1 MFDLELEHTQEN
13 AGLLLQGMWYSELPD
28 ILCMDER
35 KAKILNVLENMC
47 WQNETDNFKFE
58 DDFITDFKYIFTPP
72 YLRKP
77 GVETIVFYDYKNNG
91 TLREMQMPNLLLY
104 FSFIYNTLFVYEDV
118 FCKLYLEEDNKD
130 LIKFSNSYVLFEKTF
145 NIDSPYGDEDIE
157 VIEGVFADKNNKISS
172 SIMFNNNKERY
183 LKTCENYLYKMKLD
197 IESFFPNLYTHY
209 FEKIINKNPYS
220 NLNMPSEYFTFLDTF
235 HQRINNN
242 QTKGI
247 PAGVFSSHIAAEL
260 CMLSVD
266 YEINKKISE
275 NNLDISYIRYVD
287 DLTFFSNSKENL
299 NELKC
304 QVQKILNDFRLRI
317 NGNKTEIQE
326 CINDYSRS
334 NRLRLFNLLPW
345 LNSTTEEVVEFGLE
359 HLEQLKMFV
368 HVCRN
373 ERNNSQI
380 KSCLTILR
388 KRIEDSKIHINR
400 EYDLFMYLIQLS
412 QTENILA
419 CHAYKLINTL
429 IENTDNKD
437 VFISKLEDISNR
449 INSVFSD
456 TVLQIWHYYVLYT
469 HYDDSQINNAI
480 AHLSHNN
487 DNPIILSLLVKDGK
501 KENQELLSY
510 IITKY
515 EDSIVEETRNKND
528 WKKDILFSK
537 WWLPIFLIAEKDS
550 HNYYNWIKSNSFPK
564 LLKELFVD

>member
-1 MFDLELEHTQEN
+1 MFDLDLEHTQEN
-13 AGLLLQGMWYSELPD
+13 AELLLQGMWYSELPD
-28 ILCMDER
+28 ILCMSER
-35 KAKILNVLENMC
+35 RVKILNVLEHMC
-47 WQNETDNFKFE
+47 WQNENDNYKFE
-58 DDFITDFKYIFTPP
+58 NDFITEFKDIVSPP

-104 FSFIYNTLFVYEDV
+104 FSFIYNTLLVYEDV
-118 FCKLYLEEDNKD
+118 FYKLYLEEENKD
-130 LIKFSNSYVLFEKTF
+130 LVKFSNSYLLFEKTF
-145 NIDSPYGDEDIE
+145 NIDSPYDDEVTE
-157 VIEGVFADKNNKISS
+157 VVEGIFADKNNKINSNV
-172 SIMFNNNKERY
+172 IFKNNKERY
-183 LKTCENYLYKMKLD
+183 LMTCGNYLYKMKLD

-209 FEKIINKNPYS
+209 FEKIVNKNPYI
-220 NLNMPSEYFTFLDTF
+220 NLNMPFKYFKFLDTF

-260 CMLSVD
+260 CMLCID

-275 NNLDISYIRYVD
+275 SNLDVSYIRYVD
-287 DLTFFSNSKENL
+287 DLTFFSNSKESL
-299 NELKC
+299 NELKY

-326 CINDYSRS
+326 CVNDYSKS
-334 NRLRLFNLLPW
+334 NRLKLFNSLPW
-345 LNSTTEEVVEFGLE
+345 LNLTEGVNEFNLE

-368 HVCRN
+368 HACRS
-373 ERNNSQI
+373 EHNNSQI

-388 KRIEDSKIHINR
+388 KRIEDGKIHIER
-400 EYDLFMYLIQLS
+400 DYDLFIYLIQLS

-437 VFISKLEDISNR
+437 VFLNKLEDISNR
-449 INSVFSD
+449 IDTVFSD

-469 HYDDSQINNAI
+469 HYNNSQINNAI
-480 AHLSHNN
+480 KNLSHNN
-487 DNPIILSLLVKDGK
+487 DNPIILSLLVKEGNK
-501 KENQELLSY
+501 KNQKLLSY
-510 IITKY
+510 IISKY
-515 EDSIVEETRNKND
+515 EDSIVEETRNNND
-528 WKKDILFSK
+528 WKNDILFSK

-550 HNYYNWIKSNSFPK
+550 HNYYDWMQSNCFPEV
-564 LLKELFVD
+564 LKQLFID

>member
-28 ILCMDER
+28 ILCIDKR

-183 LKTCENYLYKMKLD
+183 LKACENYLYKMKLD

-220 NLNMPSEYFTFLDTF
+220 NLNMPSKYFTFLDTF

-275 NNLDISYIRYVD
+275 DNLDISYIRYVD

-299 NELKC
+299 NELKY

-345 LNSTTEEVVEFGLE
+345 LNSPTEEVVEFGLE

-373 ERNNSQI
+373 EHNNSQI

-388 KRIEDSKIHINR
+388 KRIEDSKIQINR

-456 TVLQIWHYYVLYT
+456 TVPQIWHYYVLYT

-515 EDSIVEETRNKND
+515 EDSIVEENRNKND